1 MCVGAVV
8 CICSMPCSW
17 LNGAGRWA
25 QEVEG
30 GYCFH
35 PNDIQNACP
44 DKKFN
49 VVLQLVTSSTFILSD
64 SWVSHFMP
72 WWPLPGTA
80 VWMWP
85 LSLAQF
91 GFWGAVKDWL
101 LPHPV
106 CGLLLLSKTNT
117 EYNSLSCSKL
127 GMPKQDI
134 RCCILEIDTGNQ
146 YDSACGQKLRH

>member
-1 MCVGAVV
+1 MWGQLFA
-8 CICSMPCSW
+8 S
-17 LNGAGRWA
+17 A
-25 QEVEG
+25 QCPVRDWMEQEG
-30 GYCFH
+30 GHRRWRVGIAF
-35 PNDIQNACP
+35 IQMTYRMLALT
-44 DKKFN
+44 KKFN

-91 GFWGAVKDWL
+91 DFWGAVKDWL

-127 GMPKQDI
+127 GMPKEDI

-146 YDSACGQKLRH
+146 YDSACGQNLRH